1 MPRGGVRKIGGD
13 ALLQS
18 AELIGWALG
27 GLERE
32 IVGTRERLGALTAQ
46 LAKLRA
52 RAGRRATVGGTVA
65 TTVDTPASVRRG
77 RRRMSA
83 EVRAR
88 LLRLAKERW
97 AKAKRA
103 GKKRL

>member
-1 MPRGGVRKIGGD
+1 MPRGGVRKVGGD
-13 ALLQS
+13 AFLQS
-18 AELIGWALG
+18 AELIGWAVG
-27 GLERE
+27 GLELE
-32 IVGTRERLGALTAQ
+32 IVATRERLAALTAQ
-46 LAKLRA
+46 LATLRA
-52 RAGRRATVGGTVA
+52 RGGRRASAAGTGT

-83 EVRAR
+83 KVRAR
-88 LLRLAKERW
+88 LSRLAKERW